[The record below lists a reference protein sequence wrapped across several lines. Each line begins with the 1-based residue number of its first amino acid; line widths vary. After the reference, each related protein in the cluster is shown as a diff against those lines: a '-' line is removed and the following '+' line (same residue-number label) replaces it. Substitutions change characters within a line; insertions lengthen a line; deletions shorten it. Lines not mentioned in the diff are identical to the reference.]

1 MTKTHK
7 PVSRETIATRFERSQ
22 RRPIVVTI
30 FPHGEIGFRLKG
42 TRTTYAL
49 SIEGCFDLAVKTALK
64 AQARERKTKREKRNS
79 NA

>member
-1 MTKTHK
+1 MTKTSK
-7 PVSRETIATRFERSQ
+7 PVSRETIATKFERSQ

-49 SIEGCFDLAVKTALK
+49 SIEGCYDLAVKTALK
-64 AQARERKTKREKRNS
+64 AQAKERKARKDK
-79 NA
+79 